1 MGYRNNI
8 ATISFSE
15 GLTLHKNLPLV
26 TTLST
31 DVLMECLLLYITLYL
46 LHDSYSQFYKVCYI
60 LQWKIDL
67 LENYYLIWFPIS
79 WVCRHFLTSPR
90 VATAS
95 FLSTINNVSQT
106 YYMSSI
112 NNASQKIFL
121 WPLINNKF
129 SNLVKISKCFAF
141 FFLVLIKRMRGWF
154 ESTISQ
160 RRCSTKKAVLKNFA
174 MFTRKHLLWSLFLI
188 KVQTFRPANLLK
200 WTPTQ
205 TFCCEYCE
213 RAPILKNICERLLLW
228 VKDFLA

>member
-1 MGYRNNI
+1 
-8 ATISFSE
+8 
-15 GLTLHKNLPLV
+15 
-26 TTLST
+26 
-31 DVLMECLLLYITLYL
+31 MECLLLYITLYL

-141 FFLVLIKRMRGWF
+141 FVFGVNQENAGENVL
-154 ESTISQ
+154 Q
-160 RRCSTKKAVLKNFA
+160 KK
-174 MFTRKHLLWSLFLI
+174 LFL
-188 KVQTFRPANLLK
+188 K
-200 WTPTQ
+200 
-205 TFCCEYCE
+205 
-213 RAPILKNICERLLLW
+213 ILQCSQENTCFEVCFNKGA
-228 VKDFLA
+228 DF